1 MVHGFSSSWIAWE
14 NYLGPQG
21 YLASLGIRGYAVG
34 DNQVEGTLNTGRL
47 DQPKGRTNTIAEN
60 AAILGTYIENVKKAT
75 GAQKVDL
82 LGHSMGGLISRY
94 YIDRLMKEDV
104 AQLIM
109 LGSPMAGTQC
119 ANLPASL
126 GFYLPA
132 ALEIQ
137 PGYVVGIFN
146 QQITHRHGVPFYAL
160 AGIPILEAIKSPCTS
175 VPSDLAVS
183 FESVTAIPLKARQ
196 MPVLHMNLNTSQEVF
211 EQFVKPLL
219 QTPAGQFAFE
229 PDPALPAASFQPL
242 QFSRLY
248 SGNIPSGSSQ
258 ELVIHIDPGVA
269 VASFALYDP
278 SRSLAIEVRGASGNV
293 ITLDAAANGLIEIND
308 PAALFQLGYGFN
320 NPRPGAWKITLR
332 ATERTPAA
340 GADYALTASFQGG
353 ATLATRTSVL
363 LPQAGES
370 VRLEATLSLDGKSL
384 PVEQAQA
391 AVRAAGE
398 AVGSVPLTQEG
409 DHWAGVWTP
418 DKPGLYGI
426 EIQVTG
432 RQPDGAPVERGSE
445 LTVEVQPEPTSLR
458 RPAILLIL
466 IACLVLIVFCGF
478 ILLGVGFWRWR
489 IRSRS

>member
-1 MVHGFSSSWIAWE
+1 
-14 NYLGPQG
+14 
-21 YLASLGIRGYAVG
+21 
-34 DNQVEGTLNTGRL
+34 
-47 DQPKGRTNTIAEN
+47 
-60 AAILGTYIENVKKAT
+60 
-75 GAQKVDL
+75 
-82 LGHSMGGLISRY
+82 
-94 YIDRLMKEDV
+94 
-104 AQLIM
+104 
-109 LGSPMAGTQC
+109 
-119 ANLPASL
+119 
-126 GFYLPA
+126 
-132 ALEIQ
+132 
-137 PGYVVGIFN
+137 
-146 QQITHRHGVPFYAL
+146 
-160 AGIPILEAIKSPCTS
+160 
-175 VPSDLAVS
+175 
-183 FESVTAIPLKARQ
+183 